1 MSLLT
6 EKQLEEI
13 QNFHDD
19 IGECT
24 EPHEECFIKKLIE
37 WNEKQA
43 AMLNQDVSP
52 VGYLYKQEDCYGD
65 IQTVFKVDKP
75 YIRWHNVTDVTP
87 VYTAP
92 PKREPS
98 ITSREMYQRGYA
110 AAERDL
116 KREPLS
122 DEKINAIDL
131 PEKQITI
138 RELVRIIEKEHGI
151 GE

>member
-75 YIRWHNVTDVTP
+75 YIRWHNVTDVVP
-87 VYTAP
+87 VYLAP
-92 PKREPS
+92 P
-98 ITSREMYQRGYA
+98 
-110 AAERDL
+110 

-122 DEKINAIDL
+122 DEDLIAKYNAIKKLGFSYEPSYFAGFRDA
-131 PEKQITI
+131 EIS
-138 RELVRIIEKEHGI
+138 HGI
-151 GE
+151 GVVE

>member
-6 EKQLEEI
+6 QKQLEEI

-37 WNEKQA
+37 WNEKQTA
-43 AMLNQDVSP
+43 ILNQDVSP

-87 VYTAP
+87 VYLAP
-92 PKREPS
+92 LKSEPFGH
-98 ITSREMYQRGYA
+98 E
-110 AAERDL
+110 
-116 KREPLS
+116 
-122 DEKINAIDL
+122 
-131 PEKQITI
+131 I
-138 RELVRIIEKEHGI
+138 RERMSKAYNTKCEQIAFQEGIVFAEISHGI
-151 GE
+151 GVVE